1 MEMAKEI
8 IGMLHEIK
16 DTLNEH
22 STILNEHSN
31 ILNEHSVILN
41 EHSTILR
48 EHSQIL
54 NDHSQK
60 LDMHSETLQEHGL
73 VLRGLRNGQ
82 EMLKAELSEMRL
94 QNAREFGEIKEQM
107 KDMGDSIDILKEYTW
122 DNKKDILRIKKTM
135 GMA

>member
-1 MEMAKEI
+1 MEIAKEI

-22 STILNEHSN
+22 STILNEHST
-31 ILNEHSVILN
+31 ILN

-94 QNAREFGEIKEQM
+94 QNAKEFGEINEQM
-107 KDMGDSIDILKEYTW
+107 KGMGDSIDILKEYTW